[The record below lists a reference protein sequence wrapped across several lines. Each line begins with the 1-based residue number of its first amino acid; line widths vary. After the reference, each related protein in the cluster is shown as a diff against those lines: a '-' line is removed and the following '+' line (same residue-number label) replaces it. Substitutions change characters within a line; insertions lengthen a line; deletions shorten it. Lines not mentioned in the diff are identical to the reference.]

1 MSRSVLAA
9 VVLASVAASAFPAP
23 VAGYRLHLTETTNG
37 AVVSA
42 DAAVDSTSISCPDV
56 PVGVYQSSIVCI
68 DAAGNELSS
77 PVLGNVLP
85 VTEVATVMVNVP
97 ESLVVSLA

>member
-1 MSRSVLAA
+1 MSRTVLAA
-9 VVLASVAASAFPAP
+9 IVLASVPAAAFAAP
-23 VAGYRLHLTETTNG
+23 IAGYRLHLTETSNG

-42 DAAVDSTSISCPDV
+42 DAPVDATSIGCPNV
-56 PVGVYQSSIVCI
+56 PAGVYQSSIVCI
-68 DAAGNELSS
+68 DAAGNELNS

-97 ESLVVSLA
+97 ASLSASLV